1 MKIAVLT
8 DSSAYLTKEQQEKY
22 QIDVL
27 PIPIIWDGKTYR
39 DLIDI
44 GYEEFYQKL
53 AQATNLPTTS
63 QPAIG
68 DLKKKIDE
76 YVDQG
81 YTDVIIVSISSG
93 LSSYYSTV
101 MSVAREEN
109 RIKIHPFDSKITC
122 AGEADFAML
131 AGRLVEAGA
140 DVDLIMHDLID
151 LQKTMDVRFMVD
163 DLSHLKRTGRLSNAA
178 SFVGTLFKIKP
189 ILSMDVQGEGH
200 ISAIAKERQTKRA
213 YNHIQDDFDNLTKNM
228 PYEIQCTIFDSLD
241 PEQKKKWVED
251 YSAKS
256 PKYKFDNSIIGPVV
270 GVHVGQ
276 GTMAMIWCRDL
287 DDYFDENGQPVKDI
301 KSKEVADETK

>member
-213 YNHIQDDFDNLTKNM
+213 YKHIQDDFDNLTKNM

-241 PEQKKKWVED
+241 P
-251 YSAKS
+251 
-256 PKYKFDNSIIGPVV
+256 F
-270 GVHVGQ
+270 
-276 GTMAMIWCRDL
+276 L
-287 DDYFDENGQPVKDI
+287 
-301 KSKEVADETK
+301 

>member
-101 MSVAREEN
+101 MSVAREKN

-140 DVDLIMHDLID
+140 DVDLIMHDLISY
-151 LQKTMDVRFMVD
+151 RFAKND
-163 DLSHLKRTGRLSNAA
+163 GCALYGR
-178 SFVGTLFKIKP
+178 
-189 ILSMDVQGEGH
+189 
-200 ISAIAKERQTKRA
+200 
-213 YNHIQDDFDNLTKNM
+213 
-228 PYEIQCTIFDSLD
+228 
-241 PEQKKKWVED
+241 
-251 YSAKS
+251 
-256 PKYKFDNSIIGPVV
+256 
-270 GVHVGQ
+270 
-276 GTMAMIWCRDL
+276 
-287 DDYFDENGQPVKDI
+287 
-301 KSKEVADETK
+301 

>member
-213 YNHIQDDFDNLTKNM
+213 YKHIQDDFDNLTKNM

-276 GTMAMIWCRDL
+276 GTMAMIWCHDL

>member
-213 YNHIQDDFDNLTKNM
+213 YKHIQDDFDNLTKNM

-287 DDYFDENGQPVKDI
+287 DDYFDENGQSVKDI